1 MLDLIDI
8 KEMHDE
14 AFQANENTRSQASN
28 DAIFYWITQ
37 WDEASLDSS
46 MLTYK
51 GEFNILRKAGR
62 QILADLMSNPV
73 EADFEPKN
81 SEQEDAGEFADGLY
95 RSDSRNNSSIEA
107 QDNAKTEMII
117 SGYGAWELYT
127 EKASRRI
134 DDTNLVIRRRPIYEA
149 NNTLFWDPEDF
160 SIDKRNARYV
170 SKLQAFSDRGYKK
183 LVNELTGEK
192 IDKINPSNFTEPNES
207 LVFPWIVTKTNRIYV
222 VKFFHREEITEK
234 VLTLIDPLGM
244 VVNMWEKEL
253 ESVMDELVYSG
264 YKVQGSFDAKKYKVT
279 QYIASGE
286 DILDSQEINGEHIP
300 IIPCYGEHSVVEG
313 EEQWEGITRL
323 AKDPSRLRNFAL
335 SYLGDITSRSPREK
349 PIFAPEQIAGF
360 EHLYSQSGIDNNYAY
375 LLANRVTPDGQELP
389 IGPIGTMPG
398 AQIPAPLPSLIGLTR
413 EACEDVANPGIPQ
426 DIADPET
433 SGKAI
438 LALQKRLDMQSMV
451 YQEHYKFAKRRDAE
465 VYISIASEVY
475 DAPRKVTL
483 ELPDGTRKSVQSMQS
498 IIDRQSGDIITIND
512 INQVEFEVFTRIGPS
527 YESQKDQT
535 MDRIENLIAQTPA
548 EDPMRQLLMLKLL
561 SMTDGVAFE
570 DIRKHARM
578 QLVLKGVTKPETPEE
593 EAMLKQALESQKNQP
608 NPALILAM
616 AEDKKGTAALL
627 KEKRATLEV
636 SLDAIDKKRKTDIA
650 AFDSQTKRMSVM
662 INAKEANANIKS
674 KDIENFGKQVDAA
687 GKILDIKNMRKDV
700 RSSANS

>member
-1 MLDLIDI
+1 MLELCDL

-14 AFQANENTRSQASN
+14 AFLANANTREQSAN
-28 DAIFYWITQ
+28 DSIFYWITQ
-37 WDEASLDSS
+37 WDDASLDSS
-46 MLTYK
+46 LLTYK

-62 QILADLMSNPV
+62 QILADLVSNPV
-73 EADFEPKN
+73 EVDFEPKN
-81 SEQEDAGEFADGLY
+81 DERDDAGEFADGLY
-95 RSDSRNNSSIEA
+95 RSDSRNNSSLEA
-107 QDNAKTEMII
+107 QDNAKTEMIVC
-117 SGYGAWELYT
+117 GYGAWELYT
-127 EKASRRI
+127 EMASRRL
-134 DDTNLVIRRRPIYEA
+134 DDKNQVIRRRPIYEA
-149 NNTLFWDPEDF
+149 NNTLFWDPEDY
-160 SIDKRNARYV
+160 SIDKRNAAFV
-170 SKLQAFSDRGYKK
+170 SKLQVYSDRGYKR
-183 LVNELTGEK
+183 LVHDLTGEK
-192 IDKINPSNFTEPNES
+192 IDKINPSNFKEPEES
-207 LVFPWIVTKTNRIYV
+207 YVFPWLAGKTERIYV

-234 VLTLIDPLGM
+234 VLTLLDPLGM

-253 ESVMDELVYSG
+253 EKVMDELLYSG
-264 YKVQGSFDAKKYKVT
+264 YEIVGDFQAKKFKVT

-286 DILDSQEINGEHIP
+286 AILDAIVINGEHIP
-300 IIPCYGEHSVVEG
+300 IIPCYGEHAVVEG

-349 PIFAPEQIAGF
+349 PIFAQEQIAGY
-360 EHLYSQSGIDNNYAY
+360 EDMYSASGVDNNYAY
-375 LLANRVTPDGQELP
+375 LLANRITPDGQELP
-389 IGPIGTMPG
+389 IGPIGIMPG
-398 AQIPAPLPSLIGLTR
+398 AQIPTPLPSLIALTR

-451 YQEHYKFAKRRDAE
+451 YQDHFKFAKRRDAE
-465 VYISIASEVY
+465 VYISMASQVY

-483 ELPDGTRKSVQSMQS
+483 ELPDGTRKQIQSMQT
-498 IIDRQSGDIITIND
+498 IIDRQSGDIITVND

-527 YESQKDQT
+527 FESQKDQT

-636 SLDAIDKKRKTDIA
+636 SLDAINKKRKTDIA